1 MQTLAQTLAGT
12 ICSIDRAHGM
22 SRPRFL
28 LDEHVWGGLVDV
40 GRRVGVDVLLAQT
53 QLPEGVADEDVLRF
67 AAQQER
73 IVLTGNAQDFGPI
86 ARQWFLLGRNIGGVI
101 VPGQTDKSLLGR
113 ALETWRAI
121 IQLIIQKH
129 FRFWREFIE
138 SLHFK
143 NE

>member
-1 MQTLAQTLAGT
+1 
-12 ICSIDRAHGM
+12 M

-53 QLPEGVADEDVLRF
+53 QLPEGVADEDLLRF

-86 ARQWFLLGRNIGGVI
+86 ARQWFLAGHEHWGIVI
-101 VPGQTDKSLLGR
+101 VPGQTDKSLLSR
-113 ALETWRAI
+113 ALENMARNYSAKSFKNT
-121 IQLIIQKH
+121 
-129 FRFWREFIE
+129 FRFWREFI
-138 SLHFK
+138 
-143 NE
+143 